1 MIYVVDDAADYLFL
15 VQQVFKLFLPQYP
28 VRFFADGL
36 DLMQH
41 IDQTKNPPLP
51 SLIVLDVDMPKLSGP
66 QTLERLKQ
74 RPGWKVVPVVM
85 VSNRTDEQFVLAC
98 YKAGACSYLVKPLDI
113 TELRR
118 TMELLSQYWVDLN
131 RLPADRLL

>member
-15 VQQVFKLFLPQYP
+15 VQQVFKLFLPQYA

-41 IDQTKNPPLP
+41 IDQTDDPILP
-51 SLIVLDVDMPKLSGP
+51 SVIVLDVDMPKLDGL

-74 RPGWKVVPVVM
+74 LPGWKVVPVVM
-85 VSNRTDEQFVLAC
+85 ISNRTDEQFVVAC
-98 YKAGACSYLVKPLDI
+98 YKRGASSCLVKPLNI
-113 TELRR
+113 NELRR
-118 TMELLSQYWVDLN
+118 NMELLGQYWVDLN
-131 RLPADRLL
+131 RLPTNVIQ